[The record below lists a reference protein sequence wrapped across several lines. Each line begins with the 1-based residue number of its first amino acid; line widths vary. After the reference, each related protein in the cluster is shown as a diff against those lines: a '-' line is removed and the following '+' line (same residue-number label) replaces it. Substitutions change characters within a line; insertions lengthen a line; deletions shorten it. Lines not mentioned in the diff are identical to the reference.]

1 MESHSNLSAN
11 CVISNANVSQVRTTL
26 IIDTKRYVPVVTLSI
41 QDNGKILEQLKLGF
55 KRTINCSRYHSK
67 VEPLNALNSYLD
79 FLINP
84 SFQGVNRF
92 TI

>member
-11 CVISNANVSQVRTTL
+11 WVISNANVSQVRTFLT
-26 IIDTKRYVPVVTLSI
+26 IETKRYVPVVTLSI

-55 KRTINCSRYHSK
+55 KRTINCNRYHSK

-84 SFQGVNRF
+84 SFQGVNCF